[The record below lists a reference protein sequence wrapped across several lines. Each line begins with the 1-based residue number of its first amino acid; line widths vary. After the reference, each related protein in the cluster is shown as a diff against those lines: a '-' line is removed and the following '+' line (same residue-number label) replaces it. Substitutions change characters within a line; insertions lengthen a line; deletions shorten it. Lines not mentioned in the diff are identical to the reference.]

1 MRNIAGRV
9 LIPGLVIMGLL
20 GFSSTQL
27 RAQGGTGSLTGLVT
41 DQTGAVVASVDATLT
56 NPATGEKRTATTNSA
71 GAYRFVALPVVGSYN
86 LEISAKGFKR
96 YKIANI
102 VISVGTVT
110 THDAKLEVGTQS
122 EQMTVEAGSQLV
134 QAEDSSLSGL
144 VDRHVWQDM
153 PLETRSQNEFIELL
167 PGAEPAGVAQLGTDR
182 GAAVN
187 GARSGTGNFLVDGFD
202 NKDQDVGGAAVNAGP
217 GGALTTISPDAIQE
231 YRVIEHTP
239 PAEYGKSGGFVTDTV
254 LKSGTNQWHGSLFEY
269 NRVQALAANS
279 FFSNRAQQQ
288 DHLIRNQFGG
298 SVGGPIVKDKTFFFF
313 TVEAHRLREN
323 SPLTASTI
331 TPDFVNFVQSGA
343 FEQFMEGTGPYSG
356 PVADP
361 SGKADA
367 VGLCPAF
374 LGASCPSAFA
384 QDATLGPVWQKIYAA
399 EPLPWCTPG
408 APNCTALS
416 FAGESLYAGGF
427 LGPQIIY
434 PIIVYGTI
442 TVSQPTSLNQM
453 RYSAKFDQK
462 ISAQDQ
468 IAAAYLYDNA
478 DGVTPFAG
486 GPNIIGATSYNHGR
500 QQNAGVTWSH
510 MFSPTLLNQARMAY
524 VRHTGNSPGDPK
536 VAGIPTISTFWDSP
550 SQGIGFGDG
559 GNDVFYTDNEFIY
572 KDDLSVTHGKHSLKG
587 GVEYRRTRNNT
598 IADAVKNGAIYP
610 QGIEDLLTAE
620 TFSAIADNLVYGG
633 PQFGSLALARATL
646 NPVTGQLPNY
656 FRGFRANEWAAYIQD
671 DWQIRP
677 RLTLNLGVRWE

>member
-1 MRNIAGRV
+1 MMDSALRRIRTHF
-9 LIPGLVIMGLL
+9 LL
-20 GFSSTQL
+20 AFALLSLCIGAL
-27 RAQGGTGSLTGLVT
+27 AQGGSGELTGLVT
-41 DQTGAVVASVDATLT
+41 DPTGAVITGAPVKLMNTS
-56 NPATGEKRTATTNSA
+56 TGEERAATTTAA
-71 GAYRFVALPVVGSYN
+71 GTYRFPALPVVGTYT
-86 LEISAKGFKR
+86 LEVSAKGFKSSVVSD
-96 YKIANI
+96 II
-102 VISVGTVT
+102 MTVGTIVSR
-110 THDAKLEVGTQS
+110 DVKLEVGQTTDQV
-122 EQMTVEAGSQLV
+122 TVEAGAQLV
-134 QAEDSSLSGL
+134 QTQDSSLSQN
-144 VDRHVWQDM
+144 VDRQVWTNM
-153 PLETRSQNEFIELL
+153 PLETRSSNDFLALL
-167 PGAEPAGVAQLGTDR
+167 PGSEPSIVSQVADR
-182 GAAVN
+182 GPAVN
-187 GARSGTGNFLVDGFD
+187 GTRPGSGNFMVEGF
-202 NKDQDVGGAAVNAGP
+202 NNNDQSLGGAGTSYGS

-524 VRHTGNSPGDPK
+524 VRHTGNSPGAPK
-536 VAGIPTISTFWDSP
+536 VAGMPTISTFWDSP

-559 GNDVFYTDNEFIY
+559 GNDEFYTDNEFIY
-572 KDDLSVTHGKHSLKG
+572 KDDLSVTHGKRSLKG

-620 TFSAIADNLVYGG
+620 TFSAIADNLAYGG